1 MYEAQKKHTIVDTC
15 IIYKLKQHMV
25 DIKKKQQQSIIRV
38 NYYFVCF

>member
-1 MYEAQKKHTIVDTC
+1 MYEAQKKHTIVDTF

-25 DIKKKQQQSIIRV
+25 DIKKQQQSIIRV